1 MNTYVRKMLVALLI
15 LGFGLGLGACN
26 TMRGLGKDTEV
37 AGEKIQE
44 EAERHI
50 DDDDDE
56 DDKPRRD

>member
-1 MNTYVRKMLVALLI
+1 MNTHVRKMLVSLLI

-50 DDDDDE
+50 DE
-56 DDKPRRD
+56 DKPERD